1 MDAEPLGQVVRRLRL
16 AADLTLEG
24 LSEAS
29 GISARALSDIER
41 GAAQAPQHR
50 TMLAIA
56 RALDLPEADRA
67 ALLQAARDGRRRTQ
81 RAPSWRLP
89 LPRDTADFTGR
100 EAELESITAA
110 LTGARAARSPLV
122 VVTGPPGYGK
132 TSLAVRA
139 AARLRSAFP
148 DQLFVDLG
156 GVTHEPP
163 SPRAVAGRVLGAL
176 LGREGT
182 GEDPG
187 YVRQLLT
194 DRRRLLVLDDAA
206 SESQIRALRPTTGP
220 TALLVT
226 SRRSLAGLDEARRVP
241 LDRLPSADAQQ
252 VLAAIIPAEQAAE
265 TNLARLAR
273 LCDHVP
279 LALRIAGNRVA
290 SRPGWTAAG
299 LVERLAVREHRLDA
313 LTAGDLQIR
322 AAIRSS
328 VDQLGPPAQQL
339 FRRLALVDDPTFTA
353 GLAAALMGE
362 PRWRGEDMLD
372 ELADL
377 NLVQP
382 APGDRYA
389 LRGLLRLYAE
399 AELAAHE
406 PRAARAA
413 ARAAADQWRR
423 TSSSSPGQPG
433 AGARRE
439 GRHVPSPRPPVRLG
453 HRHGRRHLAARS

>member
-1 MDAEPLGQVVRRLRL
+1 MDAEPLGQVVRGLRL

-41 GAAQAPQHR
+41 GAARAPQHR

-56 RALDLPEADRA
+56 QALDLPEADRA
-67 ALLQAARDGRRRTQ
+67 ALLQAARDGRRRPQ

-100 EAELESITAA
+100 EAELASVTAA

-132 TSLAVRA
+132 TSVAVRA
-139 AARLRSAFP
+139 SARLRSAFP

-163 SPRAVAGRVLGAL
+163 SPRAVADRVLGAL
-176 LGREGT
+176 LGREST
-182 GEDPG
+182 GHDTG
-187 YVRQLLT
+187 YVRELLAE
-194 DRRRLLVLDDAA
+194 RQRLLVLDDAA

-226 SRRSLAGLDEARRVP
+226 SRRSLAGLDEAGRVP
-241 LDRLPSADAQQ
+241 LDRLPSSDARQ
-252 VLAAIIPAEQAAE
+252 VLAAIIPAEQAAQ
-265 TNLARLAR
+265 TDLARLAR

-328 VDQLGPPAQQL
+328 VDQLGPAARRL
-339 FRRLALVDDPTFTA
+339 FRRLALVDEPTVPA
-353 GLAAALMGE
+353 GLAAALVGE
-362 PRWRGEDMLD
+362 PRWRAEDVLD

-399 AELAAHE
+399 AELATHE
-406 PRAARAA
+406 SRAARAA

-423 TSSSSPGQPG
+423 TSSGSPGQPG
-433 AGARRE
+433 PGVRRE
-439 GRHVPSPRPPVRLG
+439 GRHGASPRPPVRLG
-453 HRHGRRHLAARS
+453 RRHGRRQLVARS